1 MSVPHLDARIIDGKP
16 ALIFGPYA
24 GFTTRFLKEG
34 SIFDLFGS
42 VKPGNLKPMMS
53 VAFDNLDLT
62 RYLVKGAL
70 QSHKERISAL
80 ASFYADAKE
89 DEWSLE
95 SAGHRVQII
104 KHCDDKGG
112 RLEFGT
118 EIITSKDGTLASLL
132 GASPGAS
139 ISVQAMIEVLE
150 RCFMKQIKSAEWKH
164 KMKEMIPSYGEALDE
179 NLELLHATRNQTR
192 KTLGL
197 K

>member
-24 GFTTRFLKEG
+24 GFTTKFLKEG

-53 VAFDNLDLT
+53 VAFDNLELT

-70 QSHKERISAL
+70 QSHKERVSAL
-80 ASFYADAKE
+80 ANFYADANE
-89 DEWSLE
+89 NEWSLE

-139 ISVQAMIEVLE
+139 ISVQAMIEVIE
-150 RCFMKQIKSAEWKH
+150 RCFKKQVRTSDWKH
-164 KMKEMIPSYGEALDE
+164 KMKEMIPSYGETLDE
-179 NLELLHATRNQTR
+179 NLELLHATRTQTR